1 MNTKLNEKD
10 KSIQTLINMI
20 ITINWYKGTFTIHMK
35 YGNKSINFSGPKYH
49 TAEFGV
55 SLKEVKLPSTKV
67 CRTVVEVFSGA
78 FFENS
83 KVKDQH

>member
-1 MNTKLNEKD
+1 
-10 KSIQTLINMI
+10 MI

-67 CRTVVEVFSGA
+67 SYSGRS
-78 FFENS
+78 FQWCIFRKFKGQRSTLKKIVN
-83 KVKDQH
+83 V